1 MAQNGGKGGV
11 FVQGPPGLDATS
23 GPPQGAF
30 GGGPAPGN
38 SRGFQAAAT
47 AAVGPM
53 LQQSG
58 LAAGNWGTPANAPC
72 GPSRGASGCGPYW
85 GGPPRGPMMPNGVQ
99 GPCMHHASP
108 GNHRTASAA
117 AAALQKFAAMAE
129 AEAKG
134 ETPVLSEEEQHAIVE
149 ESLRRRHS
157 AEEAAKATASRL
169 KQSNYLA
176 SLRKDPDRME
186 GVLEAAGDLGERY
199 VGTIKAFSAAQGF
212 GFIMNQDVLKRFG
225 CDAFFNQA
233 VQGGIHIGGTVAFT
247 LEISRNGR
255 PQASNIVM
263 QELPKSGADGRSQG
277 PSGPSVM
284 QKELV
289 GKVFRGRCKS
299 FNANRGFG
307 FIACNEVQIAFG
319 GRDIYVS
326 HAQVPEEGRLTAGRE
341 YDFRLFVD
349 RQGQPQARE
358 LQIVDLATALNV
370 KSDLGPIEA
379 PNIQSV
385 SYKLFNS

>member
-1 MAQNGGKGGV
+1 
-11 FVQGPPGLDATS
+11 
-23 GPPQGAF
+23 
-30 GGGPAPGN
+30 
-38 SRGFQAAAT
+38 
-47 AAVGPM
+47 
-53 LQQSG
+53 
-58 LAAGNWGTPANAPC
+58 
-72 GPSRGASGCGPYW
+72 
-85 GGPPRGPMMPNGVQ
+85 MMPHGVQ
-99 GPCMHHASP
+99 GPCMQHATPS
-108 GNHRTASAA
+108 NHRTASAA
-117 AAALQKFAAMAE
+117 AAALQKFNAIAE

-134 ETPVLSEEEQHAIVE
+134 EAPVLSAEEQDAILE
-149 ESLRRRHS
+149 EALRRRHS

-176 SLRKDPDRME
+176 SLAKAGKDPDKLE
-186 GVLEAAGDLGERY
+186 GVLEAGEIGERY
-199 VGTIKAFSAAQGF
+199 TGTIKAFSGAQGF
-212 GFIMNQDVLKRFG
+212 GFIMNQDVLNRFG

-233 VQGGIHIGGTVAFT
+233 VEGGIHIGGRVAFT
-247 LEISRNGR
+247 LEISRDGR
-255 PQASNIVM
+255 PQAKDIVL
-263 QELPKSGADGRSQG
+263 QELPKSGADSRS
-277 PSGPSVM
+277 SGPSMM
-284 QKELV
+284 QQDLV

-307 FIACNEVQIAFG
+307 FIACSEVQIAFG

-358 LQIVDLATALNV
+358 LQLVDVASALNT
-370 KSDLGPIEA
+370 KSDSGPIEA